1 MRYYLRGLG
10 IGIIVTAIIM
20 GITSKKEQADPGHV
34 QPEAYE
40 NEKES
45 GVLADLGEGIEQPE
59 GGTTAARE
67 LEEEQDPEQEI
78 VQPPDETTGA
88 NEMTDEQSPEPAWQ
102 TDDPQEEPSQ
112 AASPE
117 PEEEPQTSPEPEEGA
132 QDGNE
137 TADDGEEP
145 EPETTSPDG
154 ASIVLE
160 IAEGDSSYTVS
171 RKLEEAGMVTSAAA
185 FDTYLYDNG
194 YDRRLRAGTYEIP
207 VDTDPE
213 DIAKILMN

>member
-1 MRYYLRGLG
+1 M
-10 IGIIVTAIIM
+10 
-20 GITSKKEQADPGHV
+20 
-34 QPEAYE
+34 
-40 NEKES
+40 
-45 GVLADLGEGIEQPE
+45 LADLGEGIEQPE

-88 NEMTDEQSPEPAWQ
+88 NEMTDEQSPELLSRRMTRRRNPRRRLRR
-102 TDDPQEEPSQ
+102 SQ
-112 AASPE
+112 RKSRRH
-117 PEEEPQTSPEPEEGA
+117 SPEPEEGA

-213 DIAKILMN
+213 DIAKILMNSSKPLYMRGFSYVIIQTL